1 MYLGTATWDECATY
15 LNKNYKGYTKTVL
28 LRENDTFNIET
39 GLSDNKYIPINVD
52 EMNRYISDHLSKI
65 TYPYQSQPMP
75 DEKLLILDLEK
86 SALIMKERMDRYG
99 ITSNFRIVLNVYSKL
114 YQLYPNYQPLNM
126 KGMLDNTLECTLDE

>member
-1 MYLGTATWDECATY
+1 
-15 LNKNYKGYTKTVL
+15 
-28 LRENDTFNIET
+28 
-39 GLSDNKYIPINVD
+39 
-52 EMNRYISDHLSKI
+52 MNRYISDHLSKI